1 MPPGAAGSGRPAT
14 PGEGSLPGD
23 STMPGTGA
31 QGSASSAGTS
41 SGAGTS
47 GGTQSVASGNGDGG
61 INASVNAGGVS
72 VGTDGVSV
80 GAGGVTVGSGGI
92 SVAGMPVGGVMPGT
106 GSGSGT
112 EPGTGTGAGGATGT
126 GNAGMPG
133 GLPAG
138 RAGVPSGT
146 AGGVMTTQDRVAVLD
161 GALGRGY
168 EDFDGLILAERSR
181 AQRQSNEAGGD
192 PAGLYSEQNTAGGA
206 GGMPGVQ
213 MPGQGGQGAG
223 MPGGVIASTSGQGPQ
238 SGGSGGSMGGRQGGP
253 SAEAEGAYPVPE
265 DIPGG
270 DNDDV
275 VARQIREAAM
285 NEPDPELRERL
296 WDEYRRYTGLLQ

>member
-1 MPPGAAGSGRPAT
+1 MS
-14 PGEGSLPGD
+14 
-23 STMPGTGA
+23 
-31 QGSASSAGTS
+31 
-41 SGAGTS
+41 
-47 GGTQSVASGNGDGG
+47 
-61 INASVNAGGVS
+61 
-72 VGTDGVSV
+72 
-80 GAGGVTVGSGGI
+80 AGGVTVGSGGV
-92 SVAGMPVGGVMPGT
+92 SVAGMPVGGALPGTGTGTGSGTDPGMGTGGFPGT
-106 GSGSGT
+106 GSGGF
-112 EPGTGTGAGGATGT
+112 PG
-126 GNAGMPG
+126 GMPG
-133 GLPAG
+133 GSMPGGSAG
-138 RAGVPSGT
+138 IPGGIG
-146 AGGVMTTQDRVAVLD
+146 GGVMTSRDRVAVLD

-181 AQRQSNEAGGD
+181 AQRQSNEVGSD
-192 PAGLYSEQNTAGGA
+192 PAGLYNEQGGA

-213 MPGQGGQGAG
+213 FPGQGQGEGGQGEQG
-223 MPGGVIASTSGQGPQ
+223 GLPGGVIASTSSAGQGPQ

>member
-1 MPPGAAGSGRPAT
+1 MP
-14 PGEGSLPGD
+14 
-23 STMPGTGA
+23 
-31 QGSASSAGTS
+31 
-41 SGAGTS
+41 GAGTQGTASTAGSRSGNS
-47 GGTQSVASGNGDGG
+47 GGTQSASTGNGNGG
-61 INASVNAGGVS
+61 INGSVNAGGVS

-80 GAGGVTVGSGGI
+80 GAGGVTVGSGGV
-92 SVAGMPVGGVMPGT
+92 SVAGMPVGGTLPGTGT
-106 GSGSGT
+106 GSGT
-112 EPGTGTGAGGATGT
+112 QQGTGTGAGGFPGT
-126 GNAGMPG
+126 GSGGMPG
-133 GLPAG
+133 GLPTG
-138 RAGVPSGT
+138 RAGIPGGSV
-146 AGGVMTTQDRVAVLD
+146 GGVMTAQDRVAVLD

-181 AQRQSNEAGGD
+181 AQRESNEAGGD
-192 PAGLYSEQNTAGGA
+192 PAGLYSEENQDGGA

-213 MPGQGGQGAG
+213 IPGQGEGQSGQGPQGTA
-223 MPGGVIASTSGQGPQ
+223 MPGGVIAGNSGQAPQ
-238 SGGSGGSMGGRQGGP
+238 GGGSGGSMGGRQGGP

>member
-1 MPPGAAGSGRPAT
+1 
-14 PGEGSLPGD
+14 
-23 STMPGTGA
+23 
-31 QGSASSAGTS
+31 
-41 SGAGTS
+41 
-47 GGTQSVASGNGDGG
+47 
-61 INASVNAGGVS
+61 
-72 VGTDGVSV
+72 
-80 GAGGVTVGSGGI
+80 
-92 SVAGMPVGGVMPGT
+92 
-106 GSGSGT
+106 
-112 EPGTGTGAGGATGT
+112 
-126 GNAGMPG
+126 MPG

>member
-1 MPPGAAGSGRPAT
+1 M
-14 PGEGSLPGD
+14 
-23 STMPGTGA
+23 
-31 QGSASSAGTS
+31 
-41 SGAGTS
+41 
-47 GGTQSVASGNGDGG
+47 
-61 INASVNAGGVS
+61 
-72 VGTDGVSV
+72 
-80 GAGGVTVGSGGI
+80 
-92 SVAGMPVGGVMPGT
+92 
-106 GSGSGT
+106 
-112 EPGTGTGAGGATGT
+112 
-126 GNAGMPG
+126 
-133 GLPAG
+133 
-138 RAGVPSGT
+138 T
-146 AGGVMTTQDRVAVLD
+146 AQDRVAVLD

-181 AQRQSNEAGGD
+181 AQRESNEAGGD
-192 PAGLYSEQNTAGGA
+192 PAGLYSEENQDGGA

-213 MPGQGGQGAG
+213 IPGQGEGQGGQGPQGTA
-223 MPGGVIASTSGQGPQ
+223 MPGGVIAGNSGQAPQ
-238 SGGSGGSMGGRQGGP
+238 GGGSGGSMGGRQGGP